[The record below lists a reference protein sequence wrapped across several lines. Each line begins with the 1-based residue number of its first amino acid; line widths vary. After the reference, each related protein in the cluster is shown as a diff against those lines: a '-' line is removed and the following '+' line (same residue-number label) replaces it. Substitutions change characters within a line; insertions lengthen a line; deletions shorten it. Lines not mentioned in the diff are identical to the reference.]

1 MKKMADGTKDHPLE
15 QAAPV
20 GPVPLRAVELLFV
33 DDESAGRVVPAN
45 GADTGATEHSET
57 DDPGVAAHLQAMDGR
72 LQRLEALLDRL
83 VQQRVIKDWYSTA
96 EVAQLLGKAEFTVR
110 EWCRLA
116 RVNARKRACGRGQTQ
131 EWVIS
136 HTELERIRNEGLLPQ
151 PGVSTRIR

>member
-1 MKKMADGTKDHPLE
+1 M
-15 QAAPV
+15 
-20 GPVPLRAVELLFV
+20 
-33 DDESAGRVVPAN
+33 
-45 GADTGATEHSET
+45 DTTQE
-57 DDPGVAAHLQAMDGR
+57 
-72 LQRLEALLDRL
+72 QRLETLDGLQPIRETLSLL
-83 VQQRVIKDWYSTA
+83 VQENRELKEMLQVILKQRTVKDWYSTA